1 MVHSVELLFDAA
13 TEATIARSWDE
24 LRAAGL
30 PAQADAARP
39 HVTLTVANKLD
50 IAVMQALT
58 VLLDRFPFPCRVGSA
73 LIFGR
78 SAAVLARSIVPGA
91 HLLQLHA
98 DTHRVVAP
106 YSSPVLPHAEPGDWT
121 PHVTLSR
128 RVPAG
133 GLATA
138 LRIAGSPAEIAGSF
152 VGLRYW
158 DGDSRTEYI
167 VS

>member
-1 MVHSVELLFDAA
+1 MVHSVELLFDAE
-13 TEATIARSWDE
+13 TEAAIGHSWDE

-30 PAQADAARP
+30 PAQVRVARP
-39 HVTLTVANKLD
+39 HVTLVVADHLD
-50 IAVMQALT
+50 SAVRQALT
-58 VLLDRFPFPCRVGSA
+58 VLLDRFPLPCRVGSA

-78 SAAVLARSIVPGA
+78 SAAVLARVIVPGA

-98 DTHRVVAP
+98 DVHRVVIP
-106 YSSPVLPHAEPGDWT
+106 HSSAVLPHTEPGDWT
-121 PHVTLSR
+121 PHVTLGR
-128 RVPAG
+128 RIPAD

-158 DGDSRTEYI
+158 DGDSRTEHV